1 MKSSHR
7 SWCATCDNRRMS
19 LEHEPCVSCDF
30 TETLDDTEAPTNYA
44 RAGRVTDPAHEVVSV
59 ATLMTA
65 ALNMVRSDLHL
76 YPSRALGNSDL
87 LCAYLQTV
95 AGAHVADEFAEK
107 AAAIICAGGA
117 A

>member
-1 MKSSHR
+1 MKSSQR
-7 SWCATCDNRRMS
+7 SWCATCDNRHMS
-19 LEHEPCVSCDF
+19 LRYEPCVSCDF

-44 RAGRVTDPAHEVVSV
+44 RAGRATDPTSEVVSV

-65 ALNMVRSDLHL
+65 ALEMVSSWSVL
-76 YPSRALGNSDL
+76 YPGLVLTTANA
-87 LCAYLQTV
+87 LCAYLRVV
-95 AGAHVADEFAEK
+95 AGPDIADEFAEK